1 MYPIGEVRHGLPTAT
16 WGKMRL
22 PRRSGKMRRRMGAK
36 MPYIDHSDIR
46 MPAATDRSSER
57 YFVSSAQGAESLT
70 IKEVQLNP
78 GWEGRMH
85 VHNTDVSI
93 QVTSGAVQAII
104 GDEVRT
110 VRAGTTL
117 LAPPGTPHKLVN
129 HLWTP
134 VVLLVTY
141 PTNEPQTSYLE

>member
-1 MYPIGEVRHGLPTAT
+1 
-16 WGKMRL
+16 
-22 PRRSGKMRRRMGAK
+22 
-36 MPYIDHSDIR
+36 MPFIDHSDIR
-46 MPAATDRSSER
+46 MPATVDRVSQR

-70 IKEVQLNP
+70 IKEVQIDP

-93 QVTSGAVQAII
+93 QVISGAIQAII
-104 GDEVRT
+104 NDEVRT

-134 VVLLVTY
+134 AVLLITY
-141 PTNEPQTSYLE
+141 PTNEPQTSFLE

>member
-1 MYPIGEVRHGLPTAT
+1 MQWSL
-16 WGKMRL
+16 
-22 PRRSGKMRRRMGAK
+22 GAK
-36 MPYIDHSDIR
+36 MPFIDHSDIR
-46 MPAATDRSSER
+46 MPATVDRVSER
-57 YFVSSAQGAESLT
+57 YLVSSAQGAESLT
-70 IKEVQLNP
+70 IKEVQIDP

-134 VVLLVTY
+134 VVLLITY